1 MINSNRNSFFKERQ
15 LLLAIVLLAQ
25 LLGIVNSKVNIWEPK
40 SLKAIYSHT
49 KFEYSVMDFGSV
61 PYGHSIYG
69 TVFKST
75 PYDACTDLTP
85 ISWDANYGTLVILVN
100 RGGCTFATK
109 VINAQKIGAGL
120 VMIADNTIEDVHRIF
135 PIERTKEQLDKVHI
149 PSVLVSKQESED
161 LIKALEAPIN
171 KPHEKASSQVELA
184 VHFELTKSYGKT
196 KFKLI
201 VAVDDYRSYDQ
212 IISFDKYFQTF
223 SKYLD
228 YMIHFKLFYNSS
240 KFFETEDCIG
250 PKEEH
255 YCTGKSFGNNK
266 KDLKL
271 PHESLKQ
278 LCLKNYN
285 YKYFIK
291 YLLEV
296 RKKCFGSD
304 NQVITSFA
312 SCTQTAYESVIDQ
325 STRQGLKNCMD
336 PEHKEAHEA
345 LSTNH
350 DNVKY
355 YLINYSPI
363 IFINGSYYKGNYD
376 DENHLMESICN
387 TYEEPPAECNYLN
400 LFQQSYNL
408 NTYHLNRFIFF
419 SLSTCIWIVIVAI
432 IIFYILYKK
441 RIKQI
446 FEHQLNDR
454 INEAIAKFKDAEE
467 AEVGDTES
475 EKEDLKG
482 DEDETDELPENDNDI
497 NQELTTTD

>member
-1 MINSNRNSFFKERQ
+1 MKTSKRDFFAMEKRFLLSALLVQ
-15 LLLAIVLLAQ
+15 LLLSGAL
-25 LLGIVNSKVNIWEPK
+25 SKVNIWEPK

-61 PYGHSIYG
+61 PYGHSVYG

-85 ISWDANYGTLVILVN
+85 ISWDANYGTLIIMAN

-120 VMIADNTIEDVHRIF
+120 VMIADNTVEDVHRIF
-135 PIERTKEQLDKVHI
+135 PIERTKEQLDKVNI

-161 LIKALEAPIN
+161 ILKALEAPVN
-171 KPHEKASSQVELA
+171 KPHDKASSQVELA

-196 KFKLI
+196 KFKMI

-212 IISFDKYFQTF
+212 ILNFDKYFQTF

-240 KFFETEDCIG
+240 KFFEPEDCIG
-250 PKEEH
+250 PKEDH
-255 YCTGKSFGNNK
+255 YCTGKSFGNTK

-285 YKYFIK
+285 YKQYIK
-291 YLLEV
+291 YLVEV
-296 RKKCFGSD
+296 RNKCFGSD
-304 NQVITSFA
+304 KLVVDDFAACTENSFV
-312 SCTQTAYESVIDQ
+312 SVIDS
-325 STRQGLKNCMD
+325 STRSTLKNCMD
-336 PEHKEAHEA
+336 PQHVQAHEA

-350 DNVKY
+350 DNIKY

-376 DENHLMESICN
+376 DESHLMESICN
-387 TYEEPPAECNYLN
+387 TFEEPPAECNYLSM
-400 LFQQSYNL
+400 FQQSFNL

-419 SLSTCIWIVIVAI
+419 SLSTCIWIVILAV
-432 IIFYILYKK
+432 IIFYLLYKK
-441 RIKQI
+441 RIQTA
-446 FEHQLNDR
+446 FEYQLNDR
-454 INEAIAKFKDAEE
+454 INEALAKFKEAED

-482 DEDETDELPENDNDI
+482 EDESTGELPEDENDI
-497 NQELTTTD
+497 KQELTTAD